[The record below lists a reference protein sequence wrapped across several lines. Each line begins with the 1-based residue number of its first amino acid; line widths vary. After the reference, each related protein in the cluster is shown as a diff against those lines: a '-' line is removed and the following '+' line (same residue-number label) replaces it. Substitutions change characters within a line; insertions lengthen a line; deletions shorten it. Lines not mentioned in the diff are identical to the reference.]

1 MSIHTLDRRDFVIWA
16 AFGLLIGGMAVAAGY
31 WSDSL
36 DEQLFRHRYPTFIGI
51 LAFAAAVVLLAP
63 PALAR
68 VAGAPLARG
77 FALGSLL
84 SALAL
89 LGLVAANQFAASLP
103 RLPWPATGALA
114 GLLLGLAWA
123 AALRAHRLRWLAAC
137 AVAGV
142 VAALF
147 AVANSGGDL
156 IDIGRFG
163 LLWAPLT
170 ALPLGWLLRLSYP
183 AEGDAA
189 DQPRR
194 WAGQAG
200 DSWRRPVADTIRG
213 WAEDRRPGAS
223 GGEPFVARLWSLA
236 RAPERPLRRGEPLRS
251 TPALLAL
258 GLPTLALVAGAAIL
272 GESLRPCA
280 WIDRALDR
288 SGCAGRI
295 AIVQPA
301 ERAFVITDITY
312 TPDGQTLLVGGGD
325 SNYGELR
332 FYRVA
337 DGALLRS
344 MPLASQPY
352 QIAVLPNKTQLIS
365 YDLYDLMAIYDLG
378 SGQELRRIQVNIPL
392 ANRFNPAFSADGRF
406 MRSGF
411 ELIDLTNGTIVSD
424 ADKGELLQRYPELQ
438 VHQEGFAD
446 LSTTPD
452 ERLRTVLIAR
462 ADRNLPETPYS
473 DGGYDLALVDA
484 ATVEPGIG
492 RVDDL
497 GPGAI
502 RMAGPISDLTD
513 LSFSPDGT
521 LLMAQYND
529 YGIRSDADQRAG
541 IRFEWIRVW
550 RLSDGAT
557 VLATTLDGIQSLARP
572 VWSPDSRT
580 IAVPSG
586 LSREVQLYPVR

>member
-1 MSIHTLDRRDFVIWA
+1 MSIHTLDRRDFMIWA
-16 AFGLLIGGMAVAAGY
+16 AFGLLIGSMAVGAGY

-36 DEQLFRHRYPTFIGI
+36 GEQLFRHRYPTFIGI

-77 FALGSLL
+77 FALGGAL
-84 SALAL
+84 SALVL
-89 LGLVAANQFAASLP
+89 LGLVAANQFATSLP

-156 IDIGRFG
+156 INIGRFG

-200 DSWRRPVADTIRG
+200 ESWRRPVADTMRG

-295 AIVQPA
+295 AIVQPDEGFFSIHDLA
-301 ERAFVITDITY
+301 YA
-312 TPDGQTLLVGGGD
+312 PDGQTLMVGGGIGD
-325 SNYGELR
+325 AGELR
-332 FYRVA
+332 FYQAA
-337 DGALLRS
+337 DGALARQI
-344 MPLASQPY
+344 PTTIEPW
-352 QIAVLPNKTQLIS
+352 QIALIPGS
-365 YDLYDLMAIYDLG
+365 DELLVFDLNRQITIYDLN
-378 SGQELRRIQVNIPL
+378 SGEELRRFQVDRPL
-392 ANRFNPAFSADGRF
+392 VPSLDPTFSADR
-406 MRSGF
+406 RYALISGTLVD
-411 ELIDLTNGTIVSD
+411 LINGATIPDSQKGDL
-424 ADKGELLQRYPELQ
+424 LRQYPELLRR
-438 VHQEGFAD
+438 QEGFALTGVATAD
-446 LSTTPD
+446 G
-452 ERLRTVLIAR
+452 RLRSVLVR
-462 ADRNLPETPYS
+462 RPEQS
-473 DGGYDLALVDA
+473 DPASSRGGGYDLALVDA
-484 ATVEPGIG
+484 ATTDPNVEL
-492 RVDDL
+492 VDEP

-502 RMAGPISDLTD
+502 RMAGPIIDLAD
-513 LSFSPDGT
+513 LSFSPDES
-521 LLMAQYND
+521 LLLARYND
-529 YGIRSDADQRAG
+529 YEIRSAIARFPETDLDWLRIWRA
-541 IRFEWIRVW
+541 
-550 RLSDGAT
+550 SDGAMVLET
-557 VLATTLDGIQSLARP
+557 VLRGTDMRIFPA
-572 VWSPDSRT
+572 WSPDGTT
-580 IAVPSG
+580 IAIPADD
-586 LSREVQLYPVR
+586 SRSILIYPVR